1 MAIIASDNGGG
12 GDFSPVPQGT
22 HIAICNMVVDLGK
35 QRKEWQGQERIRPE
49 IFLRWELPNERIEW
63 DDKDGVHREGPRVI
77 GQTYTLALNERA
89 NLRRDLEGWRGRAF
103 TAEELKAFDVA
114 KLLGVPCM
122 ITVTH
127 AERNGKTYA
136 NVTGVAGIP
145 KGMAKPERTECD
157 PILYDNDNLGSWDHL
172 PEWLQKKIDAQVRE
186 ETTTT
191 HYGGNS
197 GQRDDLDDDIPF

>member
-49 IFLRWELPNERIEW
+49 IWIRWELPNERLEW
-63 DDKDGVHREGPRVI
+63 DDKDGIHREGPRVI
-77 GQTYTLALNERA
+77 GQTYTLALNDRA
-89 NLRRDLEGWRGRAF
+89 NLRRDLEGWRGKAF
-103 TAEELKAFDVA
+103 TAEELRAFDVS
-114 KLLGVPCM
+114 KLLGVPCQ

-136 NVTGVAGIP
+136 NVTTVTGFP
-145 KGMAKPERTECD
+145 KGLPKPERTECEAV
-157 PILYDNDNLGSWDHL
+157 LYDSDNLSAWDKL
-172 PEWLQKKIDAQVRE
+172 PEWLQKKIDAQVKDE
-186 ETTTT
+186 PKPQNG
-191 HYGGNS
+191 GGN
-197 GQRDDLDDDIPF
+197 GFADELDDDIPF

>member
-12 GDFSPVPQGT
+12 GDYSPVAQGT

-49 IFLRWELPNERIEW
+49 IFLRWELPNERLEW
-63 DDKDGVHREGPRVI
+63 TDKNLVDHEGPRVI
-77 GQTYTLALNERA
+77 GQTYTLALNDRA

-103 TAEELKAFDVA
+103 TADELKAFDVS

-127 AERNGKTYA
+127 AEKQGRVYA
-136 NVTGVAGIP
+136 NVTGVTGIP
-145 KGMAKPERTECD
+145 KGMPKPERTECD
-157 PILYDNDNLGSWDHL
+157 PILYDSDNLGAWQHL
-172 PEWLQKKIDAQVRE
+172 PEWLQKKIDAQVKDE
-186 ETTTT
+186 PKPVGS
-191 HYGGNS
+191 GGF
-197 GQRDDLDDDIPF
+197 GDDLDDDIPF

>member
-22 HIAICNMVVDLGK
+22 HIAVCNMVVDLGK

-63 DDKDGVHREGPRVI
+63 DDKDGIHREGPRVI
-77 GQTYTLALNERA
+77 GQTYTLALNDRA

-103 TAEELKAFDVA
+103 TAEELRAFDVA

-127 AERNGKTYA
+127 ADRNGKTYA
-136 NVTGVAGIP
+136 NVTGVTGIP
-145 KGMAKPERTECD
+145 KGMPKPEAPECE
-157 PILYDNDNLGSWDHL
+157 PLIYDNDNLGTWDKL
-172 PEWLQKKIDAQVRE
+172 PEWLQRKIDAQVKE
-186 ETTTT
+186 QPA
-191 HYGGNS
+191 HVQSFS
-197 GQRDDLDDDIPF
+197 GANHDDLDDDIPF